1 MTAAALVELRD
12 YRVRFGEATAVDG
25 VSLTL
30 HRGETLALVGE
41 SGSGK
46 SLTALGIAGLTPPA
60 ARLSGSLSIDGVDM
74 LGAPE
79 RAWRAL
85 RGARI
90 GMVFQEAMGSLNP
103 TMRIGAQIAE
113 AITAHRS
120 LPKADIVRRVLDALA
135 EVGLPDPRGKAAA
148 FPHQLSGGQQQ
159 RVMIAMALAGDP
171 ALLIADE
178 PTTALDATVQA
189 QILALLVTLQARR
202 GLAMLFVSH
211 DLAVVEGIAQQVAVM
226 QHGKVVEVGPTAQV
240 FAAPSHPYTAAL
252 LASRPGRIQR
262 GSPVEAQEVQA
273 LEIRDLAVVFRP
285 HRAGG
290 AKVRAVDGV
299 SIRIAPGEALGLVG
313 ESGSGKSTIA
323 RAAVGLVAPTSG
335 MIRVFGHDPAE
346 PGGRKAMA
354 RAVQMVFQ
362 DAAGSLNPRLTIAHI
377 LAEPLAV
384 HSLAPPAQR
393 RARAQRL
400 LEEVGLP
407 AAHLDRYPHQLSGGQ
422 RQRIAIARALAV
434 DPRLLVC
441 DEPVSALDMTVQA
454 QVLDLLGRIRR
465 ERGLALLFIG
475 HDLEA
480 VSAVSERIA
489 VMKDGRVVEI
499 GAAETV
505 LRRPVTPY
513 AQALVGAMPRRLR
526 RPVSAVELLATAGT

>member
-1 MTAAALVELRD
+1 MTGFPLVELRD
-12 YRVRFGEATAVDG
+12 YRVRFGEATVVDG
-25 VSLTL
+25 VSLAL
-30 HRGETLALVGE
+30 HPGETLALVGE

-46 SLTALGIAGLTPPA
+46 SLTALGIAGLAPPA
-60 ARLSGSLSIDGVDM
+60 AQLSGSLRIDGVEM
-74 LGAPE
+74 LGANE
-79 RAWRAL
+79 SAWRAL

-90 GMVFQEAMGSLNP
+90 GMVFQDAMGSLNP
-103 TMRIGAQIAE
+103 SMRIGAQIAE
-113 AITAHRS
+113 AITAHRT
-120 LPKADIVRRVLDALA
+120 LPKDALALRVLDALA
-135 EVGLPDPRGKAAA
+135 EVGLPDPHGKAAA

-159 RVMIAMALAGDP
+159 RVMIAMALAADP

-178 PTTALDATVQA
+178 PTSALDATVQA
-189 QILALLVTLQARR
+189 QILALLVALQARR

-226 QHGKVVEVGPTAQV
+226 QHGKVVEVGPTPQV
-240 FAAPSHPYTAAL
+240 FAAPCHPYTAAL

-262 GSPVEAQEVQA
+262 AGAVDAAAVPA
-273 LEIRDLAVVFRP
+273 LELRDLAVVFRP
-285 HRAGG
+285 HRLGG
-290 AKVRAVDGV
+290 AKLRAVDGV
-299 SIRIAPGEALGLVG
+299 SFSIAPGEALGLVG

-323 RAAVGLVAPTSG
+323 RTAVGLVAPTSG
-335 MIRVFGHDPAE
+335 TIRVFGRDPAE
-346 PGGRKAMA
+346 PGGRRAMA

-384 HSLAPPAQR
+384 HALAPPARR

-400 LEEVGLP
+400 LEEVGLT

-422 RQRIAIARALAV
+422 RQRVAIARALAV
-434 DPRLLVC
+434 DPCLLVC

-480 VSAVSERIA
+480 VGAVSERIA

-499 GAAETV
+499 GAADAV
-505 LRRPVTPY
+505 LQRPVTAY
-513 AQALVGAMPRRLR
+513 ARALVGAMPRRLA
-526 RPVSAVELLATAGT
+526 RPAGALESLATAGS